1 MKLVRGIERR
11 LERLVEG
18 VAGRVF
24 RGSLHP
30 VEMAARLLREADLAA
45 VDTEKGPIVPNEYA
59 IQLNEHDTAQIE
71 HPDRLNRELEAAID
85 ETAVERGWRLE
96 GPTRVWLET
105 SPTVG
110 QGRLGVITASKP
122 GQRREWARLR
132 SAEGTFPITL
142 NRSTVGRG
150 EGCDVRIPIASVSRS
165 HCMIW
170 MESGNIW
177 VADLRSA
184 NGTFVNGASATKP
197 VLLQHGDSL
206 VLGSTPLAF
215 EVV

>member
-11 LERLVEG
+11 LEALVEG

-45 VDTEKGPIVPNEYA
+45 VETDKGPVVPNEYA
-59 IQLNEHDTAQIE
+59 IQLNQHDTAQIE

-85 ETAVERGWRLE
+85 ETAIERGWRIE

-110 QGRLGVITASKP
+110 QGRLGVVTALAP

-132 SAEGTFPITL
+132 SPEGTFPITL

-150 EGCDVRIPIASVSRS
+150 DQADVQIPVPSISRL

-170 MESGNIW
+170 MEAGNTW
-177 VADLRSA
+177 VADLGSS
-184 NGTFVNGASATKP
+184 NGTFVNGADASKP
-197 VLLQHGDSL
+197 VRLQHGDSL
-206 VLGSTPLAF
+206 VLGATPMAF
-215 EVV
+215 EVK